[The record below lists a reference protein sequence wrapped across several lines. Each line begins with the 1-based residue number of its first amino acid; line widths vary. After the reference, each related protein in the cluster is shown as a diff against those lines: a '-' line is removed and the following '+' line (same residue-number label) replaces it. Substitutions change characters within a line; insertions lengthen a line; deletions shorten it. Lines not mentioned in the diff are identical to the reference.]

1 MQEGVSLI
9 SKNLQGKTRGAV
21 LFVIR
26 GKSVSVARVEVRVD
40 VAGGFGSES
49 KKRELVVGGT

>member
-1 MQEGVSLI
+1 VSLI